1 VNAVVKRV
9 LSGLGAVLVA
19 SCAATVAAHAI
30 MLLTGGRMPQPS
42 DVAEMLRSFGPVIFT
57 IALAHALLLGLPFVW
72 LLHRFRADS
81 VWTMAA
87 GGFAIGAL
95 PISLFVQMSPIL
107 VLCGASG
114 AVGAVAYHWMNRYVG
129 RRPVPV

>member
-19 SCAATVAAHAI
+19 SCAATLAAYAI

-57 IALAHALLLGLPFVW
+57 IALAHALLLGLPFAW
-72 LLHRFRADS
+72 LLHRLRADS
-81 VWTMAA
+81 VWAMAA
-87 GGFAIGAL
+87 GGFVIGAL
-95 PISLFVQMSPIL
+95 PISLLVPLSLVM

-114 AVGAVAYHWMNRYVG
+114 AVGAVAYHWISRYVG